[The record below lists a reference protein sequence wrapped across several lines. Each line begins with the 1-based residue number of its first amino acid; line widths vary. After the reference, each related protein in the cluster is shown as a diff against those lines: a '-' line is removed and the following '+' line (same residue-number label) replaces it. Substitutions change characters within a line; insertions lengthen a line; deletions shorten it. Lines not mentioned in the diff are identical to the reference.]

1 MILEKQKEAIV
12 LESGQAQDSIGMSL
26 DLDSAQILMQMLSK
40 NLYSDPIGST
50 IRECASNALDSH
62 RRAGVEEPIVVS
74 FERND
79 QNNFEFSVED
89 FGIGLDADDVK
100 NIISKYGKSTK
111 RDSATELGMMG
122 LGFKAPLAYS
132 SSFYFV
138 CRKDGIER
146 KYMMYEGEDV
156 NTIDLLYELPTE
168 ERNGVKIIVPVSYKD
183 AYSFQTKI
191 KEQLAY
197 FENVYFNSYDIN
209 NDFFIFRS
217 KTFQFSE
224 LAQDDYLHICLDN
237 VYYPI
242 DFNKLGISPIRIP
255 IGIRFS
261 LSDGIF
267 PIPNRE
273 ALKYTEETKDKI
285 LEKIK
290 VIANHFVQ
298 KYNDSI
304 SEELCDLKS
313 AFDFYSTD
321 DRYVSVSEKGF
332 NIFPLLKFSTV
343 KIEEPKMKG
352 VQHLNLKNLYQ
363 RRHEFFDEYQIKY
376 SLQNTTFRD
385 NNKRSWK
392 LSVDINKIHRGKC
405 YLYEGVIGGV
415 MKDYLRSIHTSSE
428 EVSFIKRVYH
438 RTLFGDKAKS
448 NGYYHLLNLHLVP
461 KSKWRSVIKEY
472 QDLQDA
478 QFSHLERVED
488 IVIPKSFLDS
498 RKKKKGISSSK
509 IVVDGKVKLK
519 LEGEVIGK
527 IATDLQVYAHEKHCK
542 FVPIKW
548 KVADIPKMK
557 CLIIYADHED
567 SSKLDRIY
575 QITKKQQIKLVTFSK
590 REIANLSKM
599 EIHNLI
605 SYDEFMEGKSKPF
618 KRVATA
624 YLIHCLRQKFTSV
637 FEESKVLESVS
648 LSLATK
654 VQTLSMYRNK
664 YYQQFSFFDK
674 QTHESFLHVAETN
687 KLFDMEI
694 YDVYL
699 EVKTILESFYFIE
712 PLLKRVF
719 IGNKQDTIKCM
730 IDLCKYHKMK
740 VNLENYTLRLTE
752 ETVTEEQIQEL
763 IN

>member
-1 MILEKQKEAIV
+1 
-12 LESGQAQDSIGMSL
+12 
-26 DLDSAQILMQMLSK
+26 
-40 NLYSDPIGST
+40 
-50 IRECASNALDSH
+50 
-62 RRAGVEEPIVVS
+62 
-74 FERND
+74 
-79 QNNFEFSVED
+79 
-89 FGIGLDADDVK
+89 
-100 NIISKYGKSTK
+100 
-111 RDSATELGMMG
+111 
-122 LGFKAPLAYS
+122 
-132 SSFYFV
+132 
-138 CRKDGIER
+138 
-146 KYMMYEGEDV
+146 MMYEGEDV

-168 ERNGVKIIVPVSYKD
+168 DRNGVKIIVPVSYKD

-197 FENVYFNSYDIN
+197 FENVYFNSTGID

-217 KTFQFSE
+217 EDFQFSE
-224 LAQDDYLHICLDN
+224 LSQDTYMHICLDN

-242 DFNKLGISPIRIP
+242 DFSKLGISAISVP

-273 ALKYTEETKDKI
+273 ALKYTEETKQKILDKI
-285 LEKIK
+285 KI
-290 VIANHFVQ
+290 IANYFVE
-298 KYNDSI
+298 KYNASI
-304 SEELCDLKS
+304 SEELCDLKT
-313 AFDFYSTD
+313 AFEFFSGDGK
-321 DRYVSVSEKGF
+321 YVTISKKMF
-332 NIFPLLKFSTV
+332 NIHSLLKYSSV
-343 KIEEPKMKG
+343 VIQQPKMKG
-352 VQHLNLKNLYQ
+352 IKHLNIKHLYS
-363 RRHEFFDEYQIKY
+363 RRHEFFEEYQIKY
-376 SLQNTTFRD
+376 SLQNCTFRD
-385 NNKRSWK
+385 NDRRSWK
-392 LSVDINKIHRGKC
+392 KEVNFRKLGETKC

-415 MKDYLRSIHTSSE
+415 MKDYLRSIYTSSKE
-428 EVSFIKRVYH
+428 IYFIKKVFQ
-438 RTLFGDKAKS
+438 RTLFGDKGKT

-461 KSKWRSVIKEY
+461 KNKWREHIKEY
-472 QDLQDA
+472 QDLQNA
-478 QFSHLERVED
+478 QFSGLEKVED

-498 RKKKKGISSSK
+498 RKKKKGITSSK
-509 IVVDGKVKLK
+509 IIVDGKVKLK

-542 FVPIKW
+542 FVPMKW

-557 CLIIYADHED
+557 CFIIYADHED

-637 FEESKVLESVS
+637 FEEVKVLEGVS
-648 LSLATK
+648 LSLAKK

-674 QTHESFLHVAETN
+674 QTHEFFLHVAETN
-687 KLFDMEI
+687 KLFDMEV

-712 PLLKRVF
+712 PLLKRVYV
-719 IGNKQDTIKCM
+719 GNKQDTSKCI